1 MNAPLRFFV
10 DPSWRRDEAS
20 HTPLLFPMWGRKF
33 WKNVNFTNDI
43 FEQYSFDTNEY
54 SIVSDITM
62 ADAILL
68 PYRYD
73 TAHTRFP
80 EMVREAE
87 TLSCEHKKKIVI
99 DAIGDEEYTV
109 PIDNSIVLRYGG
121 YRFLNKPNEIIVPP
135 YADDLLE
142 RCREGIL
149 SIREK
154 GARPIIGFA
163 GWAEV
168 SLMQQVRSLL
178 KDLPIRARSFF
189 DPRYRACRK
198 GIFVRRRVLALLTN
212 SEDVE
217 TNFIVRGSYSG
228 NVKTAK
234 MDSVSL
240 RNEFVEN
247 ALASDLALDIR
258 GDANASTR
266 LFEMLSLGRVP
277 LIIDTER
284 NLPFSDEIDYASFSI
299 LIDHNDIDAVSRIA
313 RDSWDSLSPQDWR
326 MMQEKARTAFLE
338 WFRVDAM
345 TKHLMRAIRAKIDVA
360 N

>member
-1 MNAPLRFFV
+1 MSQPLRFFV

-54 SIVSDITM
+54 SIVGDITM

-87 TLSCEHKKKIVI
+87 TLSSEHRKKIVI
-99 DAIGDEEYTV
+99 DAIGDEEYAV
-109 PIDNSIVLRYGG
+109 PIENSIVLRYGG

-142 RCREGIL
+142 RCRNGIL
-149 SIREK
+149 SPREK
-154 GARPIIGFA
+154 SARPVIGFA

-168 SLMQQVRSLL
+168 SLIQWIRSLL
-178 KDLPIRARSFF
+178 KDLPIRVRSFF
-189 DPRYRACRK
+189 DPRYGACRK

-212 SEDVE
+212 SEDVK

-228 NVKTAK
+228 NIKTAK
-234 MDSVSL
+234 KDAGSL

-299 LIDHNDIDAVSRIA
+299 LVDHTDIDSVSRIVRNTWDRLTHDEWRFMQKRA
-313 RDSWDSLSPQDWR
+313 R
-326 MMQEKARTAFLE
+326 AAYLE
-338 WFRVDAM
+338 YFRVDAM